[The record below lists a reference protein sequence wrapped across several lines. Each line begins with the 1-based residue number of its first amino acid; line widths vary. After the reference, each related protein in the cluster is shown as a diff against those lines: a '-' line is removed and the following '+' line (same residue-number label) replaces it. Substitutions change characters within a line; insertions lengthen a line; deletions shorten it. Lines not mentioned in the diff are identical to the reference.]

1 MAEAAKSASN
11 DYSIAELMTVAMA
24 RVLGEREDGKLGG
37 VGAAAVVPMAA
48 ARLATLT
55 TAPNLWWFCGG
66 ASGLNPTFDRL
77 PKSSADPRAALGS
90 TGKKNMLDV
99 VDMGI
104 TGGWDWGFNG
114 GLQIDMYGNIN
125 MIGIGT
131 YPQLKV
137 RGPGTVGTI
146 WTGTL
151 RRPYLYTMHHAA
163 RVLVETCDYIS
174 GPGYIS
180 GGQSRWDKV
189 QNTTEGPQLLF
200 TPMAILDFDPD
211 SRRMR
216 LKSVHPGYSADD
228 VQKNTGFE
236 LIMPKSVPTTEAPT
250 QEELFVLRRHVDRD
264 GVLKNVR
271 ATVG

>member
-11 DYSIAELMTVAMA
+11 DYAIAELMTVAMA

-48 ARLATLT
+48 ARLAVLT

-77 PKSSADPRAALGS
+77 PKSSADPRAAIGS
-90 TGKKNMLDV
+90 TGRKNMLDV

-151 RRPYLYTMHHAA
+151 RRPYLYTMHHAS
-163 RVLVETCDYIS
+163 RVLVEKCDYIS
-174 GPGYIS
+174 GPGYVS
-180 GGQSRWDKV
+180 GGNSRWDKV

-200 TPMAILDFDPD
+200 TPMAVMDFDPD
-211 SRRMR
+211 SKRMR

-236 LIMPKSVPTTEAPT
+236 LIMPSSVPTTDAPT
-250 QEELFVLRRHVDRD
+250 AEELFVLRRHVDRD
-264 GVLKNVR
+264 GVLKSVR

>member
-1 MAEAAKSASN
+1 MS
-11 DYSIAELMTVAMA
+11 
-24 RVLGEREDGKLGG
+24 
-37 VGAAAVVPMAA
+37 
-48 ARLATLT
+48 LAI
-55 TAPNLWWFCGG
+55 
-66 ASGLNPTFDRL
+66 
-77 PKSSADPRAALGS
+77 GS

-131 YPQLKV
+131 YPQVKV

-151 RRPYLYTMHHAA
+151 RRPYRYTMHHAP
-163 RVLVETCDYIS
+163 RVLVEKCDYVS
-174 GPGYIS
+174 GPGYNS
-180 GGQSRWDKV
+180 GGNSRWDKV

-211 SRRMR
+211 SKRMR

-228 VQKNTGFE
+228 VQKTPASSWSCRKRAGRRRADGGRIIRAASSRRSRRCIEKRPRHRRLDEPARPPKKSPIFPRRKK
-236 LIMPKSVPTTEAPT
+236 LPMP
-250 QEELFVLRRHVDRD
+250 
-264 GVLKNVR
+264 
-271 ATVG
+271 

>member
-1 MAEAAKSASN
+1 MAGNE
-11 DYSIAELMTVAMA
+11 YSIAELMAVAMA
-24 RVLGEREDGKLGG
+24 RALTREDGKLGG

-48 ARLATLT
+48 ARLAVLT

-77 PKSSADPRAALGS
+77 PRSSADPRAAIGS

-104 TGGWDWGFNG
+104 TGRWDWGFNG

-125 MIGIGT
+125 MIGIGAH
-131 YPQLKV
+131 PKLKV

-151 RRPYLYTMHHAA
+151 RRPYLYTMHHAP
-163 RVLVETCDYIS
+163 RVLVEKCDYIS
-174 GPGYIS
+174 GPGYLT
-180 GGQSRWDKV
+180 GGRSRWERTGFD
-189 QNTTEGPQLLF
+189 TEGPQLVF
-200 TPMAILDFDPD
+200 TPLAIMDFEPD
-211 SRRMR
+211 SKRMR
-216 LKSVHPGYSADD
+216 LKSVHPGHTVDE
-228 VQKNTGFE
+228 VKKNTGFE
-236 LIMPKSVPTTEAPT
+236 LVIPKDVPTTEAPD
-250 QEELFVLRRHVDRD
+250 EHELFVLRNQVDRD
-264 GVLKNVR
+264 GVLKGVR